1 MDKKKI
7 LLIGAGVVFTIF
19 ILFLLF
25 LGGNSGT
32 KNVPNEETLN
42 TNFSN
47 VVCEV
52 AGEENVEYDI
62 STLTNNIQ
70 FDSSIKSKPYTKI
83 KVTQKENFKS
93 LGVAFMVKTSKEST
107 LKFNL
112 MKNDEV
118 LKTCN
123 ISAEANKATNV
134 DLVLE
139 TGVDI
144 SKTDEFSI
152 VIEGSTDFVFDTILI
167 FIDEV

>member
-1 MDKKKI
+1 MNKKKI
-7 LLIGAGVVFTIF
+7 MLIAAGVVFTIF

-25 LGGNSGT
+25 LGGSSGT

-62 STLTNNIQ
+62 STLTNDIQ

-83 KVTQKENFKS
+83 KVTQNENFKS
-93 LGVAFMVKTSKEST
+93 LGVAFMVKTSTKTS
-107 LKFNL
+107 LKFDL

-123 ISAEANKATNV
+123 ISVEANKASNV

-139 TGVDI
+139 TSVDI

-152 VIEGSTDFVFDTILI
+152 SIEGSTDFVFDTILI